1 MAWGERG
8 ESSASYCPSA
18 PKKSSQANLRL
29 KQVLLVCLLCKC
41 ILKMGLPASLPTR
54 LPFLCLSSAGGS
66 LCHEGTG
73 EPGEE
78 RNIYT
83 GLWRGGSSKQ
93 EGGRQGAVLSHRL
106 VSWAVASHKLSLSFG
121 MLLARQLLNLLFTCF
136 FNEGAAFW
144 LETLVL

>member
-1 MAWGERG
+1 
-8 ESSASYCPSA
+8 
-18 PKKSSQANLRL
+18 
-29 KQVLLVCLLCKC
+29 
-41 ILKMGLPASLPTR
+41 MGLPASLPTR